1 MEKAFAQWPP
11 SLWSE
16 NSLKWNFPEITSG
29 QSYDVVIVGA
39 GYSGLWT
46 AHHLL
51 NLDPSLS
58 IAILEAQQPGFGA
71 SGRNGGWCSA
81 FSPMSLEAVA
91 TTSNKQG
98 AIDLQNALVASVD
111 EIGAHISQSNIE
123 CGWHKGGTLT
133 FAVNQPQ
140 LRRINETICMS
151 RDFGFDEQFVTLIAA
166 EEAEQRVRIP
176 FSLGASYSPHCA
188 ALQPAQ
194 LVDGLVGQLLSK
206 NVQFFGSSRVSNI
219 TSHRVSV
226 DTPNG
231 SVSIDAKW
239 IIRAT
244 EGFTAR
250 MKQYRRDV
258 APLYSYMIATEP
270 LSDTQWCE
278 IGWTNRE
285 TVSDGRNLV
294 IYAQRTADGRIA
306 FGGRGAPYKFA
317 SRIGSSFDNNQKI
330 HSLIEKSM
338 REMFPSIDDVA
349 VTHRWGGALGVHRDW
364 FASAS
369 VDHHNHVATLGGYVG
384 DGVAFSYVA
393 AKEVA
398 HSITGTPLDHHPLPI
413 VNHVSRRWEPEPFR
427 YIGINSILRLTERAD
442 ETEKRTGRK
451 NRLANWLL
459 GKLVP

>member
-16 NSLKWNFPEITSG
+16 NSLKWNFPAITSS

-51 NLDPSLS
+51 NLNPSLS
-58 IAILEAQQPGFGA
+58 IAILDARQPGFGA

-91 TTSNKQG
+91 SHSNKQS

-111 EIGAHISQSNIE
+111 EIGTHIAKSHIE
-123 CGWHKGGTLT
+123 CGWHKGGTLS
-133 FAVNQPQ
+133 FASNHLQVAKI
-140 LRRINETICMS
+140 RESIAMS
-151 RDFGFDEQFVTLIAA
+151 RNFGFDDSFIDYLTPDQA
-166 EEAEQRVRIP
+166 EARVRIP
-176 FSLGASYSPHCA
+176 DSLGASYSPHCA

-194 LVDGLVGQLLSK
+194 LVDGLVRQLLSR

-219 TSHRVSV
+219 TSHRVSAE
-226 DTPNG
+226 TSKG

-270 LSDTQWCE
+270 LSDKQWSE

-285 TVSDGRNLV
+285 TISDGRNLV
-294 IYAQRTADGRIA
+294 VYAQRTADGRIA

-330 HSLIEKSM
+330 NSLIEKSM
-338 REMFPSIDDVA
+338 RDMFPSIDDVA

-364 FASAS
+364 FASARI
-369 VDHHNHVATLGGYVG
+369 DHKNHIASLGGYVG
-384 DGVAFSYVA
+384 DGVAFSYIA
-393 AKEVA
+393 ANEVA
-398 HSITGTPLDHHPLPI
+398 TSILCVEPDRRPLPF
-413 VNHVSRRWEPEPFR
+413 VNHVSPRWEPEPFR
-427 YIGINSILRLTERAD
+427 YIGINSILQLTERAD
-442 ETEKRTGRK
+442 KTEKRTGRK
-451 NRLANWLL
+451 NRLVNWLL

>member
-16 NSLKWNFPEITSG
+16 NSLEWNFPEITSN
-29 QSYDVVIVGA
+29 QSYEVVIVGA
-39 GYSGLWT
+39 GYSGLWS
-46 AHHLL
+46 AHHLQNL
-51 NLDPSLS
+51 NPSLS
-58 IAILEAQQPGFGA
+58 IAILDARQPGFGA

-81 FSPMSLEAVA
+81 FSPMSLQAVA
-91 TTSNKQG
+91 ATSNKQG
-98 AIDLQNALVASVD
+98 AIDLQNALVTSVD
-111 EIGAHISQSNIE
+111 EIGAHIVKSNIE
-123 CGWHKGGTLT
+123 CGWHKGGTLS
-133 FAVNQPQ
+133 FASNHLQ
-140 LRRINETICMS
+140 LEKIRENIAMS
-151 RDFGFDEQFVTLIAA
+151 RDFGFDDSFIDYLTPDQSKA
-166 EEAEQRVRIP
+166 RVRIP
-176 FSLGASYSPHCA
+176 DSLGASYSPHCA

-194 LVDGLVGQLLSK
+194 LVDGLVKQLRSR

-226 DTPNG
+226 DTPKG
-231 SVSIDAKW
+231 SVFIDAKW

-270 LSDTQWCE
+270 LSDKQWSE

-338 REMFPSIDDVA
+338 REMFPSIDHVA
-349 VTHRWGGALGVHRDW
+349 ITHRWGGALGVHRDW
-364 FASAS
+364 FASARI
-369 VDHHNHVATLGGYVG
+369 DHNSHIATLGGYVG

-427 YIGINSILRLTERAD
+427 YIGINSILRLTEQAD
-442 ETEKRTGRK
+442 ETEKRTGRR
-451 NRLANWLL
+451 NRLVNWLL
-459 GKLVP
+459 RKLIP

>member
-16 NSLKWNFPEITSG
+16 NSLKWNFPAITSS

-51 NLDPSLS
+51 NLNPSLS
-58 IAILEAQQPGFGA
+58 IAILDAREPGFGA

-91 TTSNKQG
+91 SHSNKQS

-111 EIGAHISQSNIE
+111 EIGTHIAKSHIE
-123 CGWHKGGTLT
+123 CGWHKGGTLS
-133 FAVNQPQ
+133 FASNHLQVAKI
-140 LRRINETICMS
+140 RAGIAMS
-151 RDFGFDEQFVTLIAA
+151 RNFGFDDSFIDYLTPDQA
-166 EEAEQRVRIP
+166 EARVRIP
-176 FSLGASYSPHCA
+176 DSLGASYSPHCA
-188 ALQPAQ
+188 VLQPAQ
-194 LVDGLVGQLLSK
+194 LVDGLVRQLLSR

-219 TSHRVSV
+219 TSHRVSAE
-226 DTPNG
+226 TSKG

-270 LSDTQWCE
+270 LSDKQWSE
-278 IGWTNRE
+278 IGWINRE
-285 TVSDGRNLV
+285 TISDGRNLV
-294 IYAQRTADGRIA
+294 VYAQRTADGRIA

-338 REMFPSIDDVA
+338 RDMFPSIDDVA
-349 VTHRWGGALGVHRDW
+349 VTRRWGGALGVHRDW
-364 FASAS
+364 FASARI
-369 VDHHNHVATLGGYVG
+369 DHKNHIASLGGYVG
-384 DGVAFSYVA
+384 DGVAFSYIA
-393 AKEVA
+393 ANEVA
-398 HSITGTPLDHHPLPI
+398 TSILCVEPDRRPLPF
-413 VNHVSRRWEPEPFR
+413 VNHVSPRWEPEPFR

-442 ETEKRTGRK
+442 ETEKRTGRR
-451 NRLANWLL
+451 NRLVNWLL

>member
-1 MEKAFAQWPP
+1 MEKAFAEWPQ

-16 NSLKWNFPEITSG
+16 DSLKWEFPELVHSE
-29 QSYDVVIVGA
+29 SFDVVIVGS

-51 NLDPSLS
+51 NLNPTLS
-58 IAILEAQQPGFGA
+58 VAILDARQPGFGA

-91 TTSNKQG
+91 AQSNRQG
-98 AIDLQNALVASVD
+98 AIDLQNALVSAVD
-111 EIGAHISQSNIE
+111 EIGAHVASSGID
-123 CGWHKGGTLT
+123 CGWHKGGTLS
-133 FAVNQPQ
+133 FASTQ
-140 LRRINETICMS
+140 LQLQRITENINMS
-151 RDFGFDEQFVTLIAA
+151 RDFGYDDSFMDYLSPIQA
-166 EEAEQRVRIP
+166 EDRVRIQG
-176 FSLGASYSPHCA
+176 SHGASYSPHCA

-194 LVDGLVGQLLSK
+194 LVDGLVHQLLSR
-206 NVQFFGSSRVSNI
+206 NVQFFGSTRVMEISPHHVSAE
-219 TSHRVSV
+219 TSKGKVSV
-226 DTPNG
+226 KAN
-231 SVSIDAKW
+231 W

-250 MKQYRRDV
+250 MNQYRRDV

-270 LSDTQWCE
+270 LSEAQWSE

-294 IYAQRTADGRIA
+294 IYVQRTSDGRIA

-317 SRIGSSFDNNQKI
+317 SRIGSNFDNNPKI

-338 REMFPSIDDVA
+338 REMFPLIADVP

-364 FASAS
+364 YASAK
-369 VDHHNHVATLGGYVG
+369 VDHKTHIASLGGYVG

-393 AKEVA
+393 ATEVA
-398 HSITGTPLDHHPLPI
+398 RNIVGEGHHERPLPI
-413 VNHVSRRWEPEPFR
+413 VNHISPRWEPEPFR
-427 YIGINSILRLTERAD
+427 YVGINSILRLTERAD
-442 ETEKRTGRK
+442 ETERLKGRK
-451 NRLANWLL
+451 NRFVNWLL
-459 GKLVP
+459 GKLIP